1 MTPAHPA
8 RAATR
13 PAPLALLLLA
23 GLAAPALL
31 PSPAA
36 AEPVRLG
43 MDIEDEAPI
52 ATAFALDSSC
62 ASTGT
67 PTAATSASP
76 RLGRVDERP
85 VTAAVPEGPC
95 AGQQAEGVEFVF
107 HAYSQKG
114 EETFTLTIENATVGG
129 GAHDVEVNVR
139 D

>member
-8 RAATR
+8 RALRLAL
-13 PAPLALLLLA
+13 PALLLS
-23 GLAAPALL
+23 GLAAPAL
-31 PSPAA
+31 
-36 AEPVRLG
+36 AEPIRLG
-43 MDIEDEAPI
+43 MDIEGEAPI

-67 PTAATSASP
+67 PTAAISASP
-76 RLGRVDERP
+76 RLGRVESRSLM
-85 VTAAVPEGPC
+85 AEVPQGPC

-114 EETFTLTIENATVGG
+114 VETFTLTIENATVGG